1 MEKAIL
7 NVERYQNLIEIRN
20 KISYRMDL
28 YVQEI
33 EVQVWPHEVQKEV
46 WWLPVSWLLKNR
58 QKSV

>member
-1 MEKAIL
+1 MKNIRESPSPKSICCLLMEKAIL

-33 EVQVWPHEVQKEV
+33 EVQV
-46 WWLPVSWLLKNR
+46 
-58 QKSV
+58 